1 VRPPGHRRS
10 FDGRRGVILDLSK
23 PEGESDFYFVQ
34 ADDAEIAVQRIVE
47 LAKTRIPP
55 RVGLDPIQEIQVLC
69 PMSRGGIGARS
80 LNIERQ
86 GVLNPA
92 GELTASFERAAI
104 KHAAEAGRT

>member
-1 VRPPGHRRS
+1 M
-10 FDGRRGVILDLSK
+10 
-23 PEGESDFYFVQ
+23 
-34 ADDAEIAVQRIVE
+34 
-47 LAKTRIPP
+47 
-55 RVGLDPIQEIQVLC
+55 LC
-69 PMSRGGIGARS
+69 PMNRGGIGARS